1 MNLYLNELENPYEN
15 VKILKTD
22 WWMNDGQN
30 ALRKYQVRFQIRLA
44 KNQILNPSVVF
55 AFSMDPIV
63 KVGVNQESQ
72 CLNQLD

>member
-1 MNLYLNELENPYEN
+1 
-15 VKILKTD
+15 
-22 WWMNDGQN
+22 MNDGQN
-30 ALRKYQVRFQIRLA
+30 ALRKYHVRFQIRLA